1 MESIGALDA
10 KTRLAELLERA
21 ARGESFIITRDG
33 RPVARLVPESG
44 VDAQRVADAVRRLKA
59 FRGRLKGVSVE
70 DLLEARDDG
79 RRF

>member
-10 KTRLAELLERA
+10 RTRLAELLERA

-33 RPVARLVPESG
+33 QPVARLVPESG

-59 FRGRLKGVSVE
+59 FRGMLKGVSVV
-70 DLLEARDDG
+70 DLLRDRDEG